1 MKQKWIALQKKYR
14 IMIIIALAVVVV
26 GGGTLGAYAYSNHQ
40 AELERQAY
48 EQAITD
54 QRAQLDVQAEQL
66 ADLQTSVGAL
76 LDESYL
82 KADVTDEDIK
92 ALEDQLA
99 GIKVTA
105 VEDKYKDDLQEP
117 LDKTAA
123 KKADT
128 EKLLGTVRVKYD
140 AQTDINALFEKPAL
154 VGSKTEKKPVITDNL
169 DSKAISAAKEK
180 YYQDKS
186 EEKWQ
191 QSINGLLDAAEKQL
205 KQIDKLKAQLAKYL
219 KDGKIT
225 DKVTPEVIADLHA
238 KLDKIQNKT
247 VKTELLDEIVKIELL
262 HDEKVRVAEE
272 EKAKTAEAE
281 AAAAAEKQENGS
293 DETAAA
299 GGGEAPQAAAPSG
312 DAGTDT
318 GYVDTWTDNSSDA
331 APAAPV
337 EPEPAPAPEPE
348 PDPEPVYEEPYITS
362 GYIGNGGLFDTVEER
377 AAYIESKRGT
387 TWLSDNGYS
396 GYWVISVFYSD
407 GSYKESVDWY

>member
-48 EQAITD
+48 EQAVTD
-54 QRAQLDVQAEQL
+54 QRAQLDAQAEQL
-66 ADLQTSVGAL
+66 ADLQTSVEAL
-76 LDESYL
+76 QDESYL

-92 ALEDQLA
+92 ALEDKLA
-99 GIKVTA
+99 GIKA
-105 VEDKYKDDLQEP
+105 VAVDDKYKDDLQEQ
-117 LDKTAA
+117 LNRLVGENIEA
-123 KKADT
+123 K
-128 EKLLGTVRVKYD
+128 ELLGTVRVKYD

-154 VGSKTEKKPVITDNL
+154 VGSKTEKKPVITDKL
-169 DSKAISAAKEK
+169 DSKAVTAAKEK
-180 YYQDKS
+180 YYQKDS

-205 KQIDKLKAQLAKYL
+205 KQIDKLQSLIKKYL

-238 KLDKIQNKT
+238 RLDKIQNKT

-262 HDEKVRVAEE
+262 HDEKRVAEE
-272 EKAKTAEAE
+272 EKAKTAESE
-281 AAAAAEKQENGS
+281 AVSAAEKQENGI

-299 GGGEAPQAAAPSG
+299 GGGDAPQAASPSG
-312 DAGTDT
+312 DVGTDT
-318 GYVDTWTDNSSDA
+318 GYVDTWTDNSNDA

-337 EPEPAPAPEPE
+337 EPAPAPAPEPE
-348 PDPEPVYEEPYITS
+348 PDPEPVYEEPYIVS
-362 GYIGNGGLFDTVEER
+362 GYIGNGGLFDSEYEANMYASNMWADLNWTYTNYDLILVT
-377 AAYIESKRGT
+377 YS
-387 TWLSDNGYS
+387 NGDEK
-396 GYWVISVFYSD
+396 ISVN
-407 GSYKESVDWY
+407 WYNR